1 MKLDIR
7 GVREAD
13 AALGTFADTV
23 EDLTPFWRQLGE
35 RLADEAQ
42 RRWPL
47 RRRTGKLRQSLT
59 WAGDRL
65 GRDGVYEAT
74 PDRLQFGTSIFY
86 GRFAQHG
93 TKRQRARPLVHIDEA
108 QHAEQLAEWLRG
120 RADAAGL
127 DVQS

>member
-65 GRDGVYEAT
+65 GPYGVFEAS
-74 PDRLQFGTSIFY
+74 PDRLTFGSRVFY
-86 GRFAQHG
+86 GRFFQHG
-93 TKRQRARPLVHIDEA
+93 TARSRAFPLIHVNDEKHVEQLSTWLRARAEA
-108 QHAEQLAEWLRG
+108 S
-120 RADAAGL
+120 GL
-127 DVQS
+127 EVA